1 MKEKHRTLFNYT
13 IDILLVSC
21 SLYLFLFWVRYLLHV
36 ADVQIDHMFFGA
48 HEMRR
53 LACTVAIVLP
63 ILFFSTIRKGRTP
76 NDTLCCAAIPYGV
89 YLLRILAAQL
99 SSFWVVFFF
108 ILALSYVIA
117 WYQFNKQQRWKMSNI
132 TDVARQIFLLVTMQE
147 LVLFLLISAYK
158 LFLVSMDSKI
168 LIGLFILN
176 GFYFR
181 WIYGYIRNS
190 LVIQQNKDP
199 TILRQSI
206 ADTILKECVE
216 IGDPL
221 WKGLSIDGRKDLI
234 CKIAAIESGFLGM
247 NTTPHIHFRSMQ
259 KGTIRYAP
267 FIKKQGFYR
276 PTNRRIYISK
286 DLLLRKTAWSILE
299 SLFHELA
306 HACQHSMI
314 QYIQEPHE
322 EKISPFFIQKASIYE
337 QEFQNYCD
345 TNSTTY
351 RQQICEID
359 AQRFAIETLREY
371 QIIVERI
378 K

>member
-1 MKEKHRTLFNYT
+1 MLRFPTPRICSWTFCRLKKEHP
-13 IDILLVSC
+13 SC
-21 SLYLFLFWVRYLLHV
+21 NS
-36 ADVQIDHMFFGA
+36 
-48 HEMRR
+48 
-53 LACTVAIVLP
+53 
-63 ILFFSTIRKGRTP
+63 FS
-76 NDTLCCAAIPYGV
+76 
-89 YLLRILAAQL
+89 
-99 SSFWVVFFF
+99 
-108 ILALSYVIA
+108 
-117 WYQFNKQQRWKMSNI
+117 
-132 TDVARQIFLLVTMQE
+132 RQIRAPVHFIA
-147 LVLFLLISAYK
+147 LIDA
-158 LFLVSMDSKI
+158 V
-168 LIGLFILN
+168 
-176 GFYFR
+176 
-181 WIYGYIRNS
+181 
-190 LVIQQNKDP
+190 
-199 TILRQSI
+199 
-206 ADTILKECVE
+206 
-216 IGDPL
+216 GDPL

-276 PTNRRIYISK
+276 PTNGRIYISK